1 MTAIYIR
8 REVIMSELV
17 SELAEKFMEGA
28 RKSGYLQIEEDTPS
42 TFPLDCLP
50 KDLQAYVL
58 GLQRAEQIPVDFSA
72 PLMLFATAA
81 SCFRK
86 TSVKVDSNLVTPLNL
101 YGLFIAPSGFGKTS
115 VFEQVLKPFYDKN
128 SELRSSSVSSGA
140 SPSKHPQLFVE
151 DITSECLANVLAENN
166 ERTCY
171 FSSDARK
178 VIDVISGCYKDRGTD
193 EALLLKI
200 FSGDHCFIRRNNGQ
214 HINLNHPLINITVAV
229 QPDKAMYLFRHKSLK
244 DSGLLARFLCI
255 CGQTEPRLLPETP
268 IKLNADLETKVHN
281 RWKALLN
288 ENLIKKPVVIHADKE
303 VYSLYRD
310 YYNSI
315 QQRLDSNENIAS
327 LIGRYPEMAIRIAGS
342 LHMYEFPAEEPLS
355 ADTFQ
360 KAIKIQKTFF
370 AQQQMNFIDKVY
382 NKNQDKLL
390 DKFYALLLENNG
402 KVPIRE
408 AYRKLHIDK
417 DPFVQLVEQ
426 NPSLRLDDGYVYC
439 DNCDS
444 N

>member
-1 MTAIYIR
+1 
-8 REVIMSELV
+8 MSEMV

-28 RKSGYLQIEEDTPS
+28 RKSGYLQMEEDIPS

-58 GLQRAEQIPVDFSA
+58 ELQRAEQIPVDFSA
-72 PLMLFATAA
+72 PLMLSATAA

-86 TSVKVDSNLVTPLNL
+86 TSAKVVPNLVTPINL
-101 YGLFIAPSGFGKTS
+101 YTLFIAQSGFGKTS
-115 VFEQVLKPFYDKN
+115 IFEQVLKPFYDKN
-128 SELRSSSVSSGA
+128 SELCQISVPTEA
-140 SPSKHPQLFVE
+140 STSKHSQLFVE
-151 DITSECLANVLAENN
+151 DITSERLANVLAENN

-178 VIDVISGCYKDRGTD
+178 VIDVTMGCYKDRGTD
-193 EALLLKI
+193 EALLLKS
-200 FSGDHCFIRRNNGQ
+200 FSGDSCSVDRNNGQ
-214 HINLNHPLINITVAV
+214 HIYLRNPLVNITVAV
-229 QPDKAMYLFRHKSLK
+229 QPDKAMHLFRHKSLK
-244 DSGLLARFLCI
+244 DSGLLARFLCVY
-255 CGQTEPRLLPETP
+255 GQTEPRLLPETP
-268 IKLNADLETKVHN
+268 ILLNADIEAKVHK

-288 ENLIKKPVVIHADKE
+288 EDLIKKPVIIPADKD
-303 VYSLYRD
+303 VYWLYRD

-315 QQRLDSNENIAS
+315 QQRLDSNENIA
-327 LIGRYPEMAIRIAGS
+327 IFMERWAEMAIRIAGS

-360 KAIKIQKTFF
+360 KAIKIQETFF
-370 AQQQMNFIDKVY
+370 VQQQMNFINKVN

-390 DKFYALLLENNG
+390 DKIYVLLRENNG

-426 NPSLRLDDGYVYC
+426 YPWLRLDNNYVYC

>member
-1 MTAIYIR
+1 
-8 REVIMSELV
+8 MSELV

-28 RKSGYLQIEEDTPS
+28 RKSGYLQMGEDTPG

-58 GLQRAEQIPVDFSA
+58 ELQRAEQIPVDFSA
-72 PLMLFATAA
+72 PLMLSATAA

-86 TSVKVDSNLVTPLNL
+86 TSAKVVPNLVTPINL
-101 YGLFIAPSGFGKTS
+101 YTLSVAPSGFGKTS
-115 VFEQVLKPFYDKN
+115 VFKRVLTVFYDKN
-128 SELRSSSVSSGA
+128 SELCQSSVLSETA
-140 SPSKHPQLFVE
+140 PSKHSQLFVE
-151 DITSECLANVLAENN
+151 DITSERLANVLAENN

-178 VIDVISGCYKDRGTD
+178 VIDVTMGCYKDRGTD
-193 EALLLKI
+193 EALLLKS
-200 FSGDHCFIRRNNGQ
+200 FSGDSCSVDRNNGQ
-214 HINLNHPLINITVAV
+214 HIYLRNPLVNITVAV
-229 QPDKAMYLFRHKSLK
+229 QPDKAMHLFRHKSLK
-244 DSGLLARFLCI
+244 DSGLLARFLCVY
-255 CGQTEPRLLPETP
+255 GQMEPRLLPETP
-268 IKLNADLETKVHN
+268 ILLNAAIEAKVHK

-288 ENLIKKPVVIHADKE
+288 EDLTREPVIIPADKD
-303 VYSLYRD
+303 VYPLYRD

-315 QQRLDSNENIAS
+315 QQRLRMNENIAS

-360 KAIKIQKTFF
+360 KAIKIQEAFF
-370 AQQQMNFIDKVY
+370 AQQQMKFIDEVH
-382 NKNQDKLL
+382 NKNQNKLL
-390 DKFYALLLENNG
+390 DKIYALLRENNG

-408 AYRKLHIDK
+408 AYRKLHIYR

-426 NPSLRLDDGYVYC
+426 YPWLHLDDGYIYC

>member
-1 MTAIYIR
+1 
-8 REVIMSELV
+8 MSELV

-28 RKSGYLQIEEDTPS
+28 RKSGYLQMEEDIPS

-50 KDLQAYVL
+50 KDLQAYVRE
-58 GLQRAEQIPVDFSA
+58 LQRAEQIPIDFSA
-72 PLMLFATAA
+72 PLTLSATAA

-86 TSVKVDSNLVTPLNL
+86 TSAKVVPNLVTPINL
-101 YGLFIAPSGFGKTS
+101 YTLFIAQSGFGKTS
-115 VFEQVLKPFYDKN
+115 IFEQVLKPFYDKN
-128 SELRSSSVSSGA
+128 SELCQISVPTEA
-140 SPSKHPQLFVE
+140 STSKHSQLFVE
-151 DITSECLANVLAENN
+151 DITSERLANVLAEND

-178 VIDVISGCYKDRGTD
+178 FIDVTMGCYKDRGTD
-193 EALLLKI
+193 EAFLLKS
-200 FSGDHCFIRRNNGQ
+200 FSGDPCSVERNNGQ
-214 HINLNHPLINITVAV
+214 HIYLRNPLVNITVAV
-229 QPDKAMYLFRHKSLK
+229 QPDKAMHLFRHKSLK
-244 DSGLLARFLCI
+244 DSGLLARFLCVY
-255 CGQTEPRLLPETP
+255 GQMEPRLLPGIP
-268 IKLNADLETKVHN
+268 ILLNADLEKKVHK
-281 RWKALLN
+281 RWEDLLN
-288 ENLIKKPVVIHADKE
+288 EDLIRKPIIIRADKD
-303 VYSLYRD
+303 VYPLYRD

-315 QQRLDSNENIAS
+315 QQRLGSNENIA
-327 LIGRYPEMAIRIAGS
+327 IFMERWAEMAIRIAGS

-360 KAIKIQKTFF
+360 KAIKIQETFF
-370 AQQQMNFIDKVY
+370 APQQMNFIDKVY

-390 DKFYALLLENNG
+390 DKFYALLRENNG

-408 AYRKLHIDK
+408 AYRKLHIYK

-426 NPSLRLDDGYVYC
+426 YPWLHLDDGYIYC

>member
-1 MTAIYIR
+1 
-8 REVIMSELV
+8 MSEMV

-28 RKSGYLQIEEDTPS
+28 RKSGYLQMEEDPS

-50 KDLQAYVL
+50 KDLQAYVRE
-58 GLQRAEQIPVDFSA
+58 LQRAEQIPVDFSA
-72 PLMLFATAA
+72 PLMLSATPA

-86 TSVKVDSNLVTPLNL
+86 TSAKIAPNLVTPLNL
-101 YGLFIAPSGFGKTS
+101 YTLFVAQSGFGKTS

-128 SELRSSSVSSGA
+128 SELCQISVSTET
-140 SPSKHPQLFVE
+140 SPSRHSQLFVE
-151 DITSECLANVLAENN
+151 DITSERLANVLAENN
-166 ERTCY
+166 ERICY

-178 VIDVISGCYKDRGTD
+178 FIDVTMGCYKDKGTD

-200 FSGDHCFIRRNNGQ
+200 FSGDPCSIERNNGQ
-214 HINLNHPLINITVAV
+214 HIYLRNPLVNITVAV
-229 QPDKAMYLFRHKSLK
+229 QPDKAMHLFKHKSLK

-255 CGQTEPRLLPETP
+255 NSQIEPRLLPETP
-268 IKLNADLETKVHN
+268 ILLNAALETKVHH

-288 ENLIKKPVVIHADKE
+288 EDLIRKPVIIRADE
-303 VYSLYRD
+303 DVYPLYRY

-315 QQRLDSNENIAS
+315 QQRWGSNENIAS
-327 LIGRYPEMAIRIAGS
+327 LIGRYPEMAIRMAGI
-342 LHMYEFPAEEPLS
+342 LHIYENPVEKLLS

-360 KAIKIQKTFF
+360 KAIKIQEAFF
-370 AQQQMNFIDKVY
+370 AQQQMKFIDEVN
-382 NKNQDKLL
+382 NKNQSKLL
-390 DKFYALLLENNG
+390 EKIYAFLRENNG

-426 NPSLRLDDGYVYC
+426 YPWLHLDDGYIYC
-439 DNCDS
+439 DN

>member
-1 MTAIYIR
+1 
-8 REVIMSELV
+8 MSEMV

-28 RKSGYLQIEEDTPS
+28 RKSGYLQMGEDTQS

-50 KDLQAYVL
+50 KDLQAYVRE
-58 GLQRAEQIPVDFSA
+58 LQRAEQIPVDFSA
-72 PLMLFATAA
+72 PLMLSATAA

-86 TSVKVDSNLVTPLNL
+86 TSAKVAPNLVTPINL
-101 YGLFIAPSGFGKTS
+101 YTLFVAQSGFGKTS
-115 VFEQVLKPFYDKN
+115 IFEQVLKPFYDKN
-128 SELRSSSVSSGA
+128 SELCQISVPTEA
-140 SPSKHPQLFVE
+140 SPSKHSQLFVE
-151 DITSECLANVLAENN
+151 DITSERLANVLAEND

-178 VIDVISGCYKDRGTD
+178 FIDVTMGCYKDKGTD
-193 EALLLKI
+193 EALLLKS
-200 FSGDHCFIRRNNGQ
+200 FSGDPCSIERNNGQ
-214 HINLNHPLINITVAV
+214 HIYLRNPLVNITVAV
-229 QPDKAMYLFRHKSLK
+229 QPDKAMHLFRHKSLK

-255 CGQTEPRLLPETP
+255 NSQIGPRLLPETP
-268 IKLNADLETKVHN
+268 ILLNADLETKVHH

-288 ENLIKKPVVIHADKE
+288 EDLIKKPVVIHADKE

-315 QQRLDSNENIAS
+315 QQRLNSSESIA
-327 LIGRYPEMAIRIAGS
+327 IFMERWAEMAIRIAGS
-342 LHMYEFPAEEPLS
+342 LHMYEFSSEEPLS

-360 KAIKIQKTFF
+360 KAIKIQEAFF
-370 AQQQMNFIDKVY
+370 AQQQMKFIDDVH
-382 NKNQDKLL
+382 NKNQSKLL
-390 DKFYALLLENNG
+390 DKIYALLRENNG

-408 AYRKLHIDK
+408 AYRKLHIYR
-417 DPFVQLVEQ
+417 DPFIQLVEQ
-426 NPSLRLDDGYVYC
+426 YPWLHLDDGYIYC

>member
-1 MTAIYIR
+1 
-8 REVIMSELV
+8 MSELV

-28 RKSGYLQIEEDTPS
+28 RKSGYLQMEEDIHS

-58 GLQRAEQIPVDFSA
+58 ELQRAEQIPIDFSA

-86 TSVKVDSNLVTPLNL
+86 TSVKVDSNLVTPINL
-101 YGLFIAPSGFGKTS
+101 YGLFIAPSCFGKTNI
-115 VFEQVLKPFYDKN
+115 FEQVLKPFYDKN
-128 SELRSSSVSSGA
+128 SELRSSSVSSGS
-140 SPSKHPQLFVE
+140 SPSKHSQLFVE
-151 DITSECLANVLAENN
+151 DITSKCLANVLAEND
-166 ERTCY
+166 ERSCY

-178 VIDVISGCYKDRGTD
+178 VIDVIAGCYKDRVTD
-193 EALLLKI
+193 EALLLKG

-214 HINLNHPLINITVAV
+214 NINLNHPLINITVAV

-244 DSGLLARFLCI
+244 DSGLLARFLCVY
-255 CGQTEPRLLPETP
+255 GQMEPRLLPEIP
-268 IKLNADLETKVHN
+268 ILLNADLEKKVHK
-281 RWKALLN
+281 RWEDLLK
-288 ENLIKKPVVIHADKE
+288 EDLKRKPVIISADE
-303 VYSLYRD
+303 DVYPLYRY

-315 QQRLDSNENIAS
+315 QQRLRSNESIA
-327 LIGRYPEMAIRIAGS
+327 IFMKRWAEMAIRIAGS

-426 NPSLRLDDGYVYC
+426 DPWLRLDNKYVYC
-439 DNCDS
+439 DNRDS

>member
-1 MTAIYIR
+1 
-8 REVIMSELV
+8 MSELV

-28 RKSGYLQIEEDTPS
+28 RKSGYLQMEEDIHS

-50 KDLQAYVL
+50 KDLQAYVRE
-58 GLQRAEQIPVDFSA
+58 LQRAEQIPVNFSA
-72 PLMLFATAA
+72 PLMLSATAA

-86 TSVKVDSNLVTPLNL
+86 TFTKIAPNLVTPLNL
-101 YGLFIAPSGFGKTS
+101 YTLSVAPSGFGKTS
-115 VFEQVLKPFYDKN
+115 VFKRVLTVFYDKN
-128 SELRSSSVSSGA
+128 SELCQSSVLSETA
-140 SPSKHPQLFVE
+140 PSKHSQLFVE
-151 DITSECLANVLAENN
+151 DITSERLANVLAENN

-171 FSSDARK
+171 FFSDARK
-178 VIDVISGCYKDRGTD
+178 FIDVTMGCYKDRGTD
-193 EALLLKI
+193 EALLLKS
-200 FSGDHCFIRRNNGQ
+200 FSGDSCSVDRNNGQ
-214 HINLNHPLINITVAV
+214 HIYLRNPLVNITIAV
-229 QPDKAMYLFRHKSLK
+229 QPDKAMHLFRHKSLK
-244 DSGLLARFLCI
+244 DSGLLARFLCVY
-255 CGQTEPRLLPETP
+255 GQTEPRLLPEIP
-268 IKLNADLETKVHN
+268 ILLNADIEAKVHN

-288 ENLIKKPVVIHADKE
+288 EDLIRKPVIIRADKD
-303 VYSLYRD
+303 VYPLYRD

-315 QQRLDSNENIAS
+315 QQRLRTNESIA
-327 LIGRYPEMAIRIAGS
+327 IFMERWAEMAIRIAGN
-342 LHMYEFPAEEPLS
+342 LHIYEFSDEEPLS

-360 KAIKIQKTFF
+360 KAIKIQEVFF
-370 AQQQMNFIDKVY
+370 VQQQINFIDYVN
-382 NKNQDKLL
+382 NKNQNKLL
-390 DKFYALLLENNG
+390 DKFYVLLRENNG

>member
-1 MTAIYIR
+1 
-8 REVIMSELV
+8 MSEMRSV
-17 SELAEKFMEGA
+17 LAEKFMEGA
-28 RKSGYLQIEEDTPS
+28 RKSGYLQMGEDTHS

-50 KDLQAYVL
+50 KDLQAYVRE
-58 GLQRAEQIPVDFSA
+58 LQRAEQIPIDFSA
-72 PLMLFATAA
+72 PLMLSATAA
-81 SCFRK
+81 ACFRK
-86 TSVKVDSNLVTPLNL
+86 TSVKVVPNLVTPLNL
-101 YGLFIAPSGFGKTS
+101 YTLFVAQSGFGKTS
-115 VFEQVLKPFYDKN
+115 VFEQVLKPFYDKY
-128 SELRSSSVSSGA
+128 SELCQISDSTDA
-140 SPSKHPQLFVE
+140 STSNHSQLFVE
-151 DITSECLANVLAENN
+151 DITSERLANVLAENN

-178 VIDVISGCYKDRGTD
+178 VIDVTMGCYKDRGTD
-193 EALLLKI
+193 EALLLKS
-200 FSGDHCFIRRNNGQ
+200 FSGDSCSVDRNNGQ
-214 HINLNHPLINITVAV
+214 HIYLRNPLVNITVAV
-229 QPDKAMYLFRHKSLK
+229 QPDKAMHLFRHKSLK
-244 DSGLLARFLCI
+244 DSGLLARFLCVY
-255 CGQTEPRLLPETP
+255 GQTEPRLLPETP
-268 IKLNADLETKVHN
+268 ILLNADIEAKVHK

-288 ENLIKKPVVIHADKE
+288 EDLIKKPVIIPADKD
-303 VYSLYRD
+303 VYWLYRD

-315 QQRLDSNENIAS
+315 QQRLDSNENIA
-327 LIGRYPEMAIRIAGS
+327 IFMERWAEMAIRIAGS

-360 KAIKIQKTFF
+360 KAIKIQETFF
-370 AQQQMNFIDKVY
+370 VQQQMNFINKVN

-390 DKFYALLLENNG
+390 DKIYVLLRENNG

>member
-1 MTAIYIR
+1 
-8 REVIMSELV
+8 MSEMV

-28 RKSGYLQIEEDTPS
+28 RKSGYLQMEEDIPS

-58 GLQRAEQIPVDFSA
+58 ELQRAEQIPIDFSA

-86 TSVKVDSNLVTPLNL
+86 TSAEVAPNLVTPLNL
-101 YGLFIAPSGFGKTS
+101 YGLFIAPSCFGKTNI
-115 VFEQVLKPFYDKN
+115 FEQVLKPFYDKN

-151 DITSECLANVLAENN
+151 DITSERLANVLAEND

-178 VIDVISGCYKDRGTD
+178 FIDVTMGCYKDRGTD
-193 EALLLKI
+193 EAFLLKS
-200 FSGDHCFIRRNNGQ
+200 FSGDPCSVERNNGQ
-214 HINLNHPLINITVAV
+214 HIYLRNPLVNITVAV
-229 QPDKAMYLFRHKSLK
+229 QPDKAIHLFRHKSLK
-244 DSGLLARFLCI
+244 DSGLLARFLCVYA
-255 CGQTEPRLLPETP
+255 QMEPRLLPEIP
-268 IKLNADLETKVHN
+268 ILLNADLEKKVHK
-281 RWKALLN
+281 RWEDLLK
-288 ENLIKKPVVIHADKE
+288 EDLKRKPVIISADE
-303 VYSLYRD
+303 DVYPLYRY

-315 QQRLDSNENIAS
+315 QQRLGSNENIA
-327 LIGRYPEMAIRIAGS
+327 IFMERWAEMAIRIAGS

-355 ADTFQ
+355 TDTFQ

-370 AQQQMNFIDKVY
+370 AQQQMNFIDKVN
-382 NKNQDKLL
+382 NKNQNKLL
-390 DKFYALLLENNG
+390 DKIYVLLRENNG

-439 DNCDS
+439 DNCD
-444 N
+444 NN

>member
-1 MTAIYIR
+1 
-8 REVIMSELV
+8 MSEMRSV
-17 SELAEKFMEGA
+17 LAEKFMEGA
-28 RKSGYLQIEEDTPS
+28 RKSGYLQMGEDTHS
-42 TFPLDCLP
+42 TFPLNCLP

-58 GLQRAEQIPVDFSA
+58 ELQRAEQIPVDFSA
-72 PLMLFATAA
+72 PLMLSATAA

-86 TSVKVDSNLVTPLNL
+86 TSAKIDSNLVTPLNL
-101 YGLFIAPSGFGKTS
+101 YTLFVAQSGFGKTS

-128 SELRSSSVSSGA
+128 SELCQISDSTDA
-140 SPSKHPQLFVE
+140 STSNHSQLFVE
-151 DITSECLANVLAENN
+151 DITSERLANVLAENN

-178 VIDVISGCYKDRGTD
+178 FIDVTMGCYKDKGTD
-193 EALLLKI
+193 EALLLKS
-200 FSGDHCFIRRNNGQ
+200 FSGDPCSIERNNGQ
-214 HINLNHPLINITVAV
+214 HIYLRNPLVNITVAV
-229 QPDKAMYLFRHKSLK
+229 QPDKAMHLFRHKSLK
-244 DSGLLARFLCI
+244 DSGLLARFLCV
-255 CGQTEPRLLPETP
+255 CGQTEPRLLPEIP
-268 IKLNADLETKVHN
+268 ILLNTDLEKKVHK
-281 RWKALLN
+281 RWEDLLN
-288 ENLIKKPVVIHADKE
+288 EDLIRKPIIIRADKD
-303 VYSLYRD
+303 VYPLYRD

-315 QQRLDSNENIAS
+315 QQRLRMNENIA
-327 LIGRYPEMAIRIAGS
+327 IFMERWAEMAIRIAGN

-360 KAIKIQKTFF
+360 KAIKIQETFF
-370 AQQQMNFIDKVY
+370 AQQQMNFIDEVN
-382 NKNQDKLL
+382 NKNQSKLL
-390 DKFYALLLENNG
+390 EKIYAFLRENNG

-426 NPSLRLDDGYVYC
+426 YPWLHLDDGYIYC

>member
-1 MTAIYIR
+1 
-8 REVIMSELV
+8 MSEIV
-17 SELAEKFMEGA
+17 SVLAEKFMEGA
-28 RKSGYLQIEEDTPS
+28 RKSGYLQMEEDTSS

-50 KDLQAYVL
+50 KDLQTYVL
-58 GLQRAEQIPVDFSA
+58 ELQRAEQIPVDFSA
-72 PLMLFATAA
+72 PLMLSATAA

-86 TSVKVDSNLVTPLNL
+86 TSAKVVPNLVTPINL
-101 YGLFIAPSGFGKTS
+101 YTLFIAQSGFGKTS
-115 VFEQVLKPFYDKN
+115 IFEQVLKPFYDKN
-128 SELRSSSVSSGA
+128 SELCQISVPTEA
-140 SPSKHPQLFVE
+140 STSKHSQLFVE
-151 DITSECLANVLAENN
+151 DITSERLANVLAENN

-178 VIDVISGCYKDRGTD
+178 VIDVTMGCYKDRGTD
-193 EALLLKI
+193 EALLLKS
-200 FSGDHCFIRRNNGQ
+200 FSGDSCSVDRNNGQ
-214 HINLNHPLINITVAV
+214 HIYLRNPLVNITVAV
-229 QPDKAMYLFRHKSLK
+229 QPDKAMHLFRHKSLK
-244 DSGLLARFLCI
+244 DSGLLARFLCVY
-255 CGQTEPRLLPETP
+255 GQTEPRLLPETP
-268 IKLNADLETKVHN
+268 ILLNADIEAKVHK

-288 ENLIKKPVVIHADKE
+288 EDLIKKPVIIPADKD
-303 VYSLYRD
+303 VYWLYRD

-315 QQRLDSNENIAS
+315 QQRLDSNENIA
-327 LIGRYPEMAIRIAGS
+327 IFMERWAEMAIRIAGS

-360 KAIKIQKTFF
+360 KAIKIQETFF
-370 AQQQMNFIDKVY
+370 VQQQMNFINKVN

-390 DKFYALLLENNG
+390 DKIYVLLRENNG